1 MVDDNHHKLPPQ
13 QKSTRQRWMNRLPS
27 LFLLA
32 VVPFLFFK
40 KHVFNAPKEVNIS
53 NLRLVDLK
61 GTPLPESLLQG
72 KAVVLNYWAPWC
84 GPCRIETPWLKKL
97 QDAHPSDLLV
107 IGLVA
112 DSDQYQQAAAFMEK
126 KGVSYPLV
134 RETPDTDSV
143 FGSVTV
149 LPTTFYITAQGQ
161 VVHAESGVIP
171 EPLMEHYANAALA
184 K

>member
-1 MVDDNHHKLPPQ
+1 MDDKHPHLPHQ
-13 QKSTRQRWMNRLPS
+13 SDSTRQRWVKRLLS
-27 LFLLA
+27 LLLLA
-32 VVPFLFFK
+32 IVPFLFFRR
-40 KHVFNAPKEVNIS
+40 HVFNAPRQVNIS

-61 GTPLPESLLQG
+61 GIPLPESLFQG

-97 QDAHPSDLLV
+97 QEAHASDLVV

-112 DSDQYQQAAAFMEK
+112 DSDQYQQAAAFMAK

-134 RETPDTDSV
+134 RETPDADSV

-149 LPTTFYITAQGQ
+149 LPTTFYITAQGR
-161 VVHAESGVIP
+161 VTHAESGVIP
-171 EPLMEHYANAALA
+171 ELLMEHYASEALA